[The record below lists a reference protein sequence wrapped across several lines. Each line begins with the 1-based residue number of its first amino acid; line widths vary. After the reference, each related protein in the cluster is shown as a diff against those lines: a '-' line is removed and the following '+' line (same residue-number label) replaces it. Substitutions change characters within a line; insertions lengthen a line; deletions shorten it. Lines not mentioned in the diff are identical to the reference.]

1 MLSRAKI
8 RGAFA
13 RVGFAGLGQLVV
25 RRPLTIIVSWV
36 LLALSLWL
44 AVPSLM
50 EVAQKN
56 PPDFLPADAPVLVAG
71 QKMKDAFHE
80 ADAGNFAVV
89 VLSNEN
95 GLTTADEDSYR
106 NLVAQLKANSAV
118 TSTQNFVDI
127 PELREAMTSKDQKA
141 WTLPVS
147 LSGTMGTGPGQEA
160 YRSAIKTVN
169 EATQNSGLA
178 VNVVGAA
185 ATFDD
190 IDKIGA
196 RDQHIIE
203 IATVVMVLTILIIV
217 YRNLVAMLI
226 PLITIGISMVVAQQV
241 VAALGELGL
250 GLGPQTIVLMTGMLM
265 GAGTD
270 YAVFLFSRY
279 QELTRDGMSSDV
291 SIVSALSSIGEVIA
305 GSAATV
311 AITFLGLMFTKLGAF
326 STVGPA
332 LAVTVFIGFLASVTL
347 LPSLITLAG
356 RRGWVKPRRDVTG
369 RFWRRSGIHVV
380 RRPLAHLAGSLVILV
395 ALAGCAAMVKFNY
408 DDRKA
413 LPADSSSNRGYEA
426 MDKHF
431 PISQTLQQFILIE
444 SPQDLRT
451 PKALA
456 DMEQMAQRVSQLPD
470 IDVVRG
476 ITRPTGEVLEQA
488 KATYQAGE
496 VGGKL
501 RDASNLIEENNA
513 NLDMLSGGAHQ
524 LADVLGQVRTQVV
537 GAIGSVRGLV
547 GALTQMQKRFGGSKT
562 LTDVDSTSSLVGN
575 MRALGDA
582 LRKNVS
588 QAKAIHDWAK
598 PAVDA
603 LNVSPACN
611 LDPACVSSRSDLQR
625 VVAAYD
631 DGTANTIAD
640 LSKQLESTDGSS
652 TLDDTVRQLE
662 STMSTATNA
671 LQQLGMDDPQ
681 GLQRQINTAVEGA
694 NLLADSSRQ
703 LADGVQLLVDQT
715 RTMGGGLDQA
725 SGFLLGMKRDAANP
739 PMSGFYIPPEVLTQT
754 EFEKAA
760 KLFVSD
766 DGHTVRYLVQT
777 ALNPF
782 GSEAMDQIDQIIA
795 TANSAKPNTTL
806 SDAEISMVGFSAV
819 NRDIRGFYNADI
831 RYIVCIT
838 LIVVFLILVAL
849 LRAVVAPLY
858 LVLSVVLS
866 YLSALGI
873 GVLLFQFILGRELS
887 WSVPGMAFL
896 VLVAVGADYNLLLI
910 SRIRDESRLGI
921 RSGVIK
927 TVGATGGVITS
938 AGLIFAASMLAL
950 TVSSIASIVEI
961 GFIIGVGL
969 LLDTFLVRTITVPA
983 AAVLIGKLNWW
994 PLKPPHARHA
1004 ATRPGEQEAVGHGQD
1019 GSEGTEASDVHD
1031 AGADTEPAGAPGDL
1045 SDSEQSVTDPVGVR
1059 GR

>member
-1 MLSRAKI
+1 MGMLSRAEI

-13 RVGFAGLGQLVV
+13 RVGFTSLGQLVV
-25 RRPLTIIVSWV
+25 RRPVTVIVSWV
-36 LLALSLWL
+36 LLAVALVLTIPPL
-44 AVPSLM
+44 A
-50 EVAQKN
+50 EVAQRN

-71 QKMKDAFHE
+71 DHMKNAFHE

-95 GLTTADEDSYR
+95 GLSQDDEATYR
-106 NLVAQLKANSAV
+106 NLVAQLKADGDSV
-118 TSTQNFVDI
+118 MSTQNFVDI
-127 PELREAMTSKDQKA
+127 PELRAVMTSKDEKA
-141 WTLPVS
+141 WTLPMS
-147 LSGTMGTGPGQEA
+147 LAGTMGTGPGQEA
-160 YRSAIKTVN
+160 YRNAIKTVE
-169 EATQNSGLA
+169 EATQNSTLA

-196 RDQHIIE
+196 RDQHLIE
-203 IATVVMVLTILIIV
+203 IATVLMVLTILIIV
-217 YRNLVAMLI
+217 YRNVVAMLI
-226 PLITIGISMVVAQQV
+226 PLITIGVSMIVAQQV
-241 VAALGELGL
+241 VAGLGELGL
-250 GLGPQTIVLMTGMLM
+250 GLGPQTMVLMTGMLM

-279 QELTRDGMSSDV
+279 QECLRAGMKSDV
-291 SIVSALSSIGEVIA
+291 AVVSALTSIGEVIA

-311 AITFLGLMFTKLGAF
+311 ALTFLGLMFTKLGAF

-332 LAVTVFIGFLASVTL
+332 LAVTVFIGFAASVSL
-347 LPSLITLAG
+347 LPALIALAG
-356 RRGWVKPRRDVTG
+356 RRGWVKPRRDMTG

-380 RRPLAHLAGSLVILV
+380 RRPVVHLAGSLVILV
-395 ALAGCAAMVKFNY
+395 ALAACATMVKFSY

-413 LPADSSSNRGYEA
+413 LPADSASNRGYEA

-431 PISQTLQQFILIE
+431 PISSTMQQFILIE

-456 DMEQMAQRVSQLPD
+456 DMEQLAQRVSQLPD

-501 RDASNLIEENNA
+501 RDASNLIEGNDA
-513 NLDMLSGGAHQ
+513 NLSKLSGGAHQ
-524 LADVLGQVRTQVV
+524 LADVLGQIRTQVV

-547 GALTQMQKRFGGSKT
+547 GALSDMQTRVGGKKT
-562 LTDVDSTSSLVGN
+562 LTDVDGTSKLVGN
-575 MRALGDA
+575 MHSLGDA
-582 LRKNVS
+582 LRKNVA
-588 QAKAIHDWAK
+588 QVKEIYNWAL
-598 PAVDA
+598 PAVNG
-603 LNVSPACN
+603 LNASPACN
-611 LDPACVSSRSDLQR
+611 IDPACVSSRADLQR
-625 VVAAYD
+625 IVDAYD
-631 DGTANTIAD
+631 NGTVDSITD
-640 LSKQLESTDGSS
+640 LSRQLDATEGGD
-652 TLDDTVRQLE
+652 TLDDTITGLE
-662 STMSTATNA
+662 STVTTATKA
-671 LQQLGMDDPQ
+671 LQQLGLDDPK
-681 GLQRQINTAVEGA
+681 GLQSRIDTAVQGA
-694 NLLADSSRQ
+694 NLLADASRQ

-715 RTMGGGLDQA
+715 RNMGGGLDQA
-725 SGFLLGMKRDAANP
+725 SSFLLGMKRDAANP
-739 PMSGFYIPPEVLTQT
+739 PMSGFYIPPEILTQD

-782 GSEAMDQIDQIIA
+782 GNDAMDQIDDIIA
-795 TANSAKPNTTL
+795 TANSALPNTTL
-806 SDAEISMVGFSAV
+806 ADAKVSMVGFSAV

-831 RYIVCIT
+831 RYIVFIT
-838 LIVVFLILVAL
+838 LLVVFLILVVL
-849 LRAVVAPLY
+849 LRAFVAPLY

-866 YLSALGI
+866 FLSALGI
-873 GVLLFQFILGRELS
+873 GVVLFQFILGQELS
-887 WSVPGMAFL
+887 WSVPALAFL

-910 SRIRDESRLGI
+910 SRIRDEARVGI
-921 RSGVIK
+921 RSGVVR

-950 TVSSIASIVEI
+950 TVSSIGSIVQI

-983 AAVLIGKLNWW
+983 AAVLIGNLNWW
-994 PLKPPHARHA
+994 PSKTRH
-1004 ATRPGEQEAVGHGQD
+1004 
-1019 GSEGTEASDVHD
+1019 
-1031 AGADTEPAGAPGDL
+1031 
-1045 SDSEQSVTDPVGVR
+1045 
-1059 GR
+1059 GRRAEV

>member
-1 MLSRAKI
+1 MLNRARI
-8 RGAFA
+8 SGAFA
-13 RVGFAGLGQLVV
+13 RVGFAQLGRLVV
-25 RRPLTIIVSWV
+25 RRPLTLIVGWV
-36 LLALSLWL
+36 LLAVALVL
-44 AVPSLM
+44 AVPPLA

-56 PPDFLPADAPVLVAG
+56 PPDFLPADAPTLVAG
-71 QKMKDAFHE
+71 QHMKDAFHE

-89 VLSNEN
+89 VLSDEN
-95 GLTTADEDSYR
+95 GMSPADEATYR
-106 NLVAQLKANSAV
+106 HLVTQLKANSASV
-118 TSTQNFVDI
+118 MSTQNFVDI
-127 PELREAMTSKDQKA
+127 PELRQAMTSKDQKA
-141 WTLPVS
+141 WTLPIS
-147 LSGTMGTGPGQEA
+147 LAGTMGTGPGQEA
-160 YRSAIKTVN
+160 YRSAIKTIN
-169 EATQNSGLA
+169 EATKDSTLA

-196 RDQHIIE
+196 RDQHLIE
-203 IATVVMVLTILIIV
+203 ISTVVLVLTILIVV
-217 YRNLVAMLI
+217 YRNLVAMLM
-226 PLITIGISMVVAQQV
+226 PLITIGVSTVVAQQV
-241 VAALGELGL
+241 VAALGEVGL
-250 GLGPQTIVLMTGMLM
+250 GLGPQTMVLMTAMLM

-279 QELTRDGMSSDV
+279 QECLRSGMTSDV
-291 SIVSALSSIGEVIA
+291 AVATALTSIGEVIA

-311 AITFLGLMFTKLGAF
+311 AITFLGLMFTTLGAF

-332 LAVTVFIGFLASVTL
+332 LAVTVLIGFLASVSL
-347 LPSLITLAG
+347 LPALITLAG

-380 RRPLAHLAGSLVILV
+380 RRPVLHLAGSLVVLV
-395 ALAGCAAMVKFNY
+395 ALAGCAFMVKFSY

-431 PISQTLQQFILIE
+431 PISSTLQQFILIE

-456 DMEQMAQRVSQLPD
+456 DMEQMAQRVSQLPG

-496 VGGKL
+496 VGTKL
-501 RDASNLIEENNA
+501 RDASNLIEGNDA
-513 NLDMLSGGAHQ
+513 NLNKLTGGAHQ
-524 LADVLGQVRTQVV
+524 LADALGQVRTQVV

-547 GALTQMQKRFGGSKT
+547 GALSDMQIRFGGSKT
-562 LTDVDSTSSLVGN
+562 LADIDATSKLVGN
-575 MRALGDA
+575 MHSLGDA
-582 LRKNVS
+582 LSKNVG
-588 QAKAIHDWAK
+588 QVKDLYNWAV
-598 PAVDA
+598 PAVNA
-603 LNVSPACN
+603 LNSSTACN
-611 LDPACVSSRSDLQR
+611 IDPACVSSRADLQR
-625 VVAAYD
+625 IVSGYD
-631 DGTANTIAD
+631 DGTAKTLTD
-640 LSKQLESTDGSS
+640 LS
-652 TLDDTVRQLE
+652 RQLQA
-662 STMSTATNA
+662 SQGTDNLDNVVRGLTTTMNTASNA
-671 LQQLGMDDPQ
+671 LQQLGMADAS
-681 GLQRQINTAVEGA
+681 GLQQKISSAVDGA

-715 RTMGGGLDQA
+715 RGMGGGLNQA

-739 PMSGFYIPPEVLTQT
+739 PMSGFYIPPEILTQK

-766 DGHTVRYLVQT
+766 DGHTARYLVQT

-782 GSEAMDQIDQIIA
+782 GSDAMDQIEQILGA
-795 TANSAKPNTTL
+795 ANSAKPNTTL
-806 SDAEISMVGFSAV
+806 SDAKISMVGFSAV
-819 NRDIRGFYNADI
+819 NRDIRGYYNADI
-831 RYIVCIT
+831 RYIVCVT

-858 LVLSVVLS
+858 LVISVVLS

-873 GVLLFQFILGRELS
+873 GVVFFQFILGQELS
-887 WSVPGMAFL
+887 WTVPGMSFL

-921 RSGVIK
+921 PSGVIR

-938 AGLIFAASMLAL
+938 AGLIFAASMLSL
-950 TVSSIASIVEI
+950 TVSHIGSIVQI
-961 GFIIGVGL
+961 GFIIAVGL
-969 LLDTFLVRTITVPA
+969 LLDTFLVRTVTVPA
-983 AAVLIGKLNWW
+983 AAVLIGKFNWW
-994 PLKPPHARHA
+994 PSKDRH
-1004 ATRPGEQEAVGHGQD
+1004 GHGRVAAPED
-1019 GSEGTEASDVHD
+1019 EHPVDECAAAEDACVEALDNELQL
-1031 AGADTEPAGAPGDL
+1031 AD
-1045 SDSEQSVTDPVGVR
+1045 SVGGR

>member
-1 MLSRAKI
+1 MGMFSRAKI

-13 RVGFAGLGQLVV
+13 GVGFTGLGQLVV
-25 RRPLTIIVSWV
+25 RRPVTIILGWL
-36 LLALSLWL
+36 LLALTLFL

-71 QKMKDAFHE
+71 QQMKDAFHE

-95 GLTTADEDSYR
+95 GLSEADEATYR
-106 NLVAQLKANSAV
+106 NLVAQLKANSASV

-127 PELREAMTSKDQKA
+127 PELRQAMTSKDQKA
-141 WTLPVS
+141 WTLPMS
-147 LSGTMGTGPGQEA
+147 LAGTMGTGPGQES

-169 EATQNSGLA
+169 EATANSTLA

-196 RDQHIIE
+196 RDQHLIE
-203 IATVVMVLTILIIV
+203 ISTVVMVLTILIIV

-226 PLITIGISMVVAQQV
+226 PLITIGVSMIVAQQV

-279 QELTRDGMSSDV
+279 QECLRGGMESDTAV
-291 SIVSALSSIGEVIA
+291 VSALSSIGEVIA

-347 LPSLITLAG
+347 LPSLIALAG

-380 RRPLAHLAGSLVILV
+380 RRPVAHLAGSLVILV
-395 ALAGCAAMVKFNY
+395 ALASCAAMVKYNY

-470 IDVVRG
+470 IEVVRG

-501 RDASNLIEENNA
+501 RDASNLIANNDENLNR
-513 NLDMLSGGAHQ
+513 LSGGAHQ

-547 GALTQMQKRFGGSKT
+547 GALKEMQTRFGGDKT
-562 LTDVDSTSSLVGN
+562 LADVGSKSKLVTN
-575 MRALGDA
+575 MHSLGDA
-582 LRKNVS
+582 LRQNIA
-588 QAKAIHDWAK
+588 QAKAIRDWAL
-598 PAVDA
+598 PAVTA
-603 LNVSPACN
+603 LNASPACN
-611 LDPACVSSRSDLQR
+611 IDPACVSSRADLQR
-625 VVAAYD
+625 VVTAYD
-631 DGTANTIAD
+631 DGTVNTIAD
-640 LSKQLESTDGSS
+640 LS
-652 TLDDTVRQLE
+652 RQLE
-662 STMSTATNA
+662 SAEGTDTVDEAVESLGTTVTTATKA
-671 LQQLGMDDPQ
+671 LQQLGMDDPD
-681 GLQRQINTAVEGA
+681 GLQQKVNSAVDGA
-694 NLLADSSRQ
+694 NLLADASRQ

-739 PMSGFYIPPEVLTQT
+739 PMSGFYIPPEILTQA

-795 TANSAKPNTTL
+795 TANSARPNTTL
-806 SDAEISMVGFSAV
+806 SDAKISMVGFSAV

-831 RYIVCIT
+831 RYIVVIT
-838 LIVVFLILVAL
+838 LIVVFLILMVL
-849 LRAVVAPLY
+849 LRAIVAPLY

-873 GVLLFQFILGRELS
+873 GVVLFQFILGQELS

-921 RSGVIK
+921 RSGIIR

-938 AGLIFAASMLAL
+938 AGLIFAASMFAL
-950 TVSSIASIVEI
+950 TVSSIASIVQI

-983 AAVLIGKLNWW
+983 AAALIGNANWW
-994 PLKPPHARHA
+994 PSKPRYSQKAEGDAAGHSPAPDRERESEDATGA
-1004 ATRPGEQEAVGHGQD
+1004 ATSEEA
-1019 GSEGTEASDVHD
+1019 GSELAAVD
-1031 AGADTEPAGAPGDL
+1031 
-1045 SDSEQSVTDPVGVR
+1045 
-1059 GR
+1059 

>member
-13 RVGFAGLGQLVV
+13 RVGFAGLGRLVIQ
-25 RRPLTIIVSWV
+25 RPLTIIVGWL

-95 GLTTADEDSYR
+95 GLTTADEDTYR
-106 NLVAQLKANSAV
+106 NLVAQLKANSASV

-141 WTLPVS
+141 WTLPMS
-147 LSGTMGTGPGQEA
+147 MSGTMGTGPGQEA

-169 EATQNSGLA
+169 EATQNSALA

-203 IATVVMVLTILIIV
+203 IATVVMVLTILTIV

-226 PLITIGISMVVAQQV
+226 PLITIGVSMIVAQQV

-279 QELTRDGMSSDV
+279 QELLRGGMSSDV
-291 SIVSALSSIGEVIA
+291 AVISALTSIGEVIA

-311 AITFLGLMFTKLGAF
+311 GVTFLGLLFTKLGAF

-332 LAVTVFIGFLASVTL
+332 LAVTVLIGFLASVSL
-347 LPSLITLAG
+347 LPALITLAG
-356 RRGWVKPRRDVTG
+356 RRGWINPRRDVTG

-380 RRPLAHLAGSLVILV
+380 RRPVIHLGGSLVVLV

-444 SPQDLRT
+444 SPHDLRT

-456 DMEQMAQRVSQLPD
+456 DMEQLAQRVSQMPD

-501 RDASNLIEENNA
+501 RDASNLIEDNNA
-513 NLDMLSGGAHQ
+513 NLDMLSGGANQ
-524 LADVLGQVRTQVV
+524 LADVLGQVRTQVI

-547 GALTQMQKRFGGSKT
+547 GALSTMQTRFGGDKT
-562 LTDVDSTSSLVGN
+562 LTDVDGTAKLVGN
-575 MRALGDA
+575 MHSLGDA
-582 LRKNVS
+582 LKKNLA
-588 QAKAIHDWAK
+588 QAKDIHDWAL
-598 PAVDA
+598 PAVTA
-603 LNVSPACN
+603 LNASAACN
-611 LDPACVSSRSDLQR
+611 IDPACVSSRADLQR
-625 VVAAYD
+625 IVNAYD
-631 DGTANTIAD
+631 DGAANTIAD
-640 LSKQLESTDGSS
+640 LS
-652 TLDDTVRQLE
+652 RQLE
-662 STMSTATNA
+662 STQGSDTLDDAVRDLGTTMTTATNA
-671 LQQLGMDDPQ
+671 LRQLGMGDPK
-681 GLQRQINTAVEGA
+681 GLQRKIDTAVDGA

-703 LADGVQLLVDQT
+703 LADGVQMLVDQT
-715 RTMGGGLDQA
+715 RNMGGGLDQA
-725 SGFLLGMKRDAANP
+725 SSFLLGMKRDAANP
-739 PMSGFYIPPEVLTQT
+739 PMSGFYIPPEILTQN

-766 DGHTVRYLVQT
+766 DGHVVRYLVQT

-782 GSEAMDQIDQIIA
+782 GSDAMDQIDRIIA
-795 TANSAKPNTTL
+795 TADSARPNTTL
-806 SDAEISMVGFSAV
+806 SDAKISMVGFSAV
-819 NRDIRGFYNADI
+819 NRDIRGYYNADI
-831 RYIVCIT
+831 RYIVFIT
-838 LIVVFLILVAL
+838 LLVVFLILVAL
-849 LRAVVAPLY
+849 LRSVVAPLY

-873 GVLLFQFILGRELS
+873 GVVFFQFILGQELS
-887 WSVPGMAFL
+887 WSVPGLAFL

-910 SRIRDESRLGI
+910 SRIREEARVGI
-921 RSGVIK
+921 RSGVVR

-950 TVSSIASIVEI
+950 TVSSIGSIVQI

-983 AAVLIGKLNWW
+983 AAVLIGKYNWW
-994 PLKPPHARHA
+994 PSKTRHGKRADPGA
-1004 ATRPGEQEAVGHGQD
+1004 ADVAGQD
-1019 GSEGTEASDVHD
+1019 QERDGVAEESTCTELDLS
-1031 AGADTEPAGAPGDL
+1031 EPA
-1045 SDSEQSVTDPVGVR
+1045 V
-1059 GR
+1059 